1 MKRLLSRDGPLFVE
15 SAVLLAVVRLALLVL
30 PFRASMFVV
39 NRASGSFDRAQPPSA
54 SDIERVKWAVL
65 RASRVI
71 PGGRHCLTRALA
83 AKVLFGIKGRTA
95 DLRIGVAKSHAGH
108 LTAHAWLES
117 DGAPIFGLS
126 DTELG
131 EYTLLPQLDRV

>member
-1 MKRLLSRDGPLFVE
+1 MKRLLSRDGLLLVE
-15 SAVLLAVVRLALLVL
+15 SAVLLALVRLALLLL
-30 PFRASMFVV
+30 PFRTSLYVV
-39 NRASGSFDRAQPPSA
+39 NLATGRVERAQPPSVLD
-54 SDIERVKWAVL
+54 SEQVKWAVL
-65 RASRVI
+65 RAGRVV

-83 AKVLFGIKGRTA
+83 AKVLFSMRGRTA
-95 DLRIGVAKSHAGH
+95 DLRIGVAKNHAGH

-126 DTELG
+126 DAELG